1 MCIFMFDRLSNKVL
15 IMSIKNAKDLGK
27 FLGNFFI
34 YLFQQGLNRDRLI
47 KRLK

>member
-1 MCIFMFDRLSNKVL
+1 
-15 IMSIKNAKDLGK
+15 MSIKNAKDVGK

-34 YLFQQGLNRDRLI
+34 YLFEQGLNKNRLI